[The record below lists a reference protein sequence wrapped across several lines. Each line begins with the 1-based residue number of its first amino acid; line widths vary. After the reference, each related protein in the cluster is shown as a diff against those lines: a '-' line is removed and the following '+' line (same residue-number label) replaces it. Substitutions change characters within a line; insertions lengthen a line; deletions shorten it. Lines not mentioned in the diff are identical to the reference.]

1 PVPVACGWIGYAI
14 DAGVLP
20 ALAADTGYP
29 AAAYYVAAATAPAA
43 LVVAVQHS
51 GTVRYYSGRATV
63 RYDWLDRRGLDDAIS
78 AMRAMNRG
86 PLLVLD
92 DWEESQFRARFAGQR
107 WGALDWPARV
117 EFASQPAVRVY
128 DPFDR
133 DRFEAHEPLHTIR
146 VPMPR

>member
-1 PVPVACGWIGYAI
+1 GWIRFAV
-14 DAGVLP
+14 DHGVLT
-20 ALAADTGYP
+20 AKRGDTRYP
-29 AAAYYVAAATAPAA
+29 AAAHYVAAATGPDA
-43 LVVAVQHS
+43 LVIAVQHS
-51 GTVRYYSGRATV
+51 GSIRYYSGRPTV
-63 RYDWLDRRGLDDAIS
+63 RYDWIDRRGLDDAIR

-92 DWEESQFRARFAGQR
+92 DWEEPEFRARFAGQQ

-133 DRFEAHEPLHTIR
+133 D
-146 VPMPR
+146 